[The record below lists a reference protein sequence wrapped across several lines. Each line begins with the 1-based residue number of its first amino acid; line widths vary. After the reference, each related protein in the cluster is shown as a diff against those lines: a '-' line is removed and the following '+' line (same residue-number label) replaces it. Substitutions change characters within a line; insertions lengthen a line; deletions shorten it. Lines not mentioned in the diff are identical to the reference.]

1 MTRSGFVALIGE
13 PNAGKSTLLNQM
25 VGAKISIVTHK
36 VQTTRTRIRGVS
48 VENQSQII
56 FVDTPGLFT
65 PRRRL
70 DRAMVAAAWN
80 GAADSDITLL
90 MVEAHRGLTE
100 GVEKII
106 SSISEI
112 GKNGKLA
119 LVINKIDKVNVNDL
133 LSLSK
138 EINDSH
144 PFVETFMIS
153 AEKGKGI
160 NDLRLWLASNLPEG
174 PWLYPDDQISDMPLR
189 MIAAEITREK
199 LTLRLHQELPYQ
211 LTVETEKW
219 EEKADKSVRIEQ
231 IIYLSRPGHKGIVL
245 GKKGDT
251 IKAVSM
257 ASRLSIENQSQIIF
271 VDTPGLF
278 IPRRR
283 LDRAMVAAAWN
294 GAADSDITLL
304 MVEAH
309 RGLTEGVEKI
319 ISSISEIGMNG
330 KIALVINKIDKV
342 KVNALLSLS
351 KEINVRGPF
360 VETFMISAEK
370 GKGINDLRRWLA
382 SNLPEGPWL
391 YPDDQ
396 ISDMPLRMIAA
407 EITREKLT
415 LRLHQEL
422 PYQLTVETEKW
433 EEKVDKSVRIEQIIY
448 LSRSGHKGIV
458 LGKKGETI
466 KAVSMASRLSIEEFL
481 GARVHLFLRLKVRE
495 KWMEETER
503 YSEMGLDFKDGNV

>member
-48 VENQSQII
+48 V
-56 FVDTPGLFT
+56 
-65 PRRRL
+65 
-70 DRAMVAAAWN
+70 
-80 GAADSDITLL
+80 
-90 MVEAHRGLTE
+90 
-100 GVEKII
+100 
-106 SSISEI
+106 
-112 GKNGKLA
+112 
-119 LVINKIDKVNVNDL
+119 
-133 LSLSK
+133 
-138 EINDSH
+138 
-144 PFVETFMIS
+144 
-153 AEKGKGI
+153 
-160 NDLRLWLASNLPEG
+160 
-174 PWLYPDDQISDMPLR
+174 
-189 MIAAEITREK
+189 
-199 LTLRLHQELPYQ
+199 
-211 LTVETEKW
+211 
-219 EEKADKSVRIEQ
+219 
-231 IIYLSRPGHKGIVL
+231 
-245 GKKGDT
+245 
-251 IKAVSM
+251 
-257 ASRLSIENQSQIIF
+257 ENQSQIIF

-342 KVNALLSLS
+342 NVNDLLSLS
-351 KEINVRGPF
+351 KEINDSYPF

-433 EEKVDKSVRIEQIIY
+433 EEKADKSVRIEQIIY